1 MKTLRSEIVIEASAA
16 KVWEVLMNHE
26 AYPEWNPFIKKLSGN
41 VAEGNQIAVMIQPE
55 GKSAMD
61 FTPIVLK
68 NEKNKEFRWLGKLF
82 VKGLFDG
89 EHFFKLE
96 KIDEQKTKLIH
107 GENFSGVI
115 SGVLLNML
123 GESTQKGFEQM
134 NEALKLR
141 VESAYSNIGIP
152 AN

>member
-1 MKTLRSEIVIEASAA
+1 MKILRSEIVIEASAA
-16 KVWEVLMNHE
+16 EVWEVLMNHE

-41 VAEGNQIAVMIQPE
+41 VAEGNQIAVIIQPE

-89 EHFFKLE
+89 EHFFQLE

-107 GENFSGVI
+107 GENFSGVM
-115 SGVLLNML
+115 SGVLLNMV

-141 VESAYSNIGIP
+141 VESVDSNIGIP